1 MLRSKVDHGVQ
12 LLSEDLMLDKLP
24 RAVLLWSSTSEAML
38 LSEWRLR
45 ERTWSSPTEG
55 PSSAVVETDT
65 VERVTE

>member
-1 MLRSKVDHGVQ
+1 
-12 LLSEDLMLDKLP
+12 MLDKLP

-38 LSEWRLR
+38 LSECGGLR

-55 PSSAVVETDT
+55 PSSAVVETET